1 MIFPWKE
8 PFIIQIGDFLASHVW
23 LREGKH
29 GLMFHCQHY
38 PMSQTTNFFAP
49 HAEAHTLPGIS
60 SEMEAVLGNSLPNH
74 VLKEIPQETHGFLPT
89 NMELSVVNSPWNQSS
104 ENLDQLINIVFF
116 HFLGKNL
123 TGFLGENGFG
133 SYFWDSQNGGTRH
146 QKKLRLGALKFLP
159 ISHGERNNPPH

>member
-60 SEMEAVLGNSLPNH
+60 SEMEPVLGNSLPNH

-116 HFLGKNL
+116 PFFGKKSDGISGRKRVWVVFLGL
-123 TGFLGENGFG
+123 TK
-133 SYFWDSQNGGTRH
+133 WWTRH